1 MAGIYSNLPYVTSKI
16 CLGNLNI
23 LFRRHLP
30 ILPNDHTTERILIPF
45 SAIFFFF
52 LSHCV
57 ETECSGGIQMFA
69 FIDNILIKAYES
81 FAYVGY
87 IYASWSYPIFEK
99 SQLVQIGQKI
109 FCLV

>member
-1 MAGIYSNLPYVTSKI
+1 
-16 CLGNLNI
+16 
-23 LFRRHLP
+23 
-30 ILPNDHTTERILIPF
+30 
-45 SAIFFFF
+45 
-52 LSHCV
+52 
-57 ETECSGGIQMFA
+57 MFA

>member
-30 ILPNDHTTERILIPF
+30 ILPNDHTTEHILIPF
-45 SAIFFFF
+45 SAIFYFF

-57 ETECSGGIQMFA
+57 ETKYSGRIQMFA
-69 FIDNILIKAYES
+69 FIENIFIKAMNHLHML
-81 FAYVGY
+81 G
-87 IYASWSYPIFEK
+87 IYMLHGHTQYLK
-99 SQLVQIGQKI
+99 RVN
-109 FCLV
+109 